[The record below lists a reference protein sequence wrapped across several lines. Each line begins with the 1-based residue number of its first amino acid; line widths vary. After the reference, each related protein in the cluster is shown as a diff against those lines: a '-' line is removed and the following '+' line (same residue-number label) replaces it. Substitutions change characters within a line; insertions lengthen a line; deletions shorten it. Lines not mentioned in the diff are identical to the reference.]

1 MDRPALAEFLR
12 RRREVLQPAAVGLAP
27 GLRRRAPG
35 LRREEVALLATM
47 STDYYTRLEQQRGPQ
62 PSTDILGAL
71 ARALRLTDDERDY
84 LFRTAGHPAPVRTV
98 DAGRV
103 APALQRVLD
112 RLDDTPA
119 LILGPLGETLAQNDL
134 ARALYGDVETLR
146 GWERSEIYRWFA
158 HPDTARAVYPVD
170 DRDRQGRAL
179 VASLRAALGL
189 LGPRSRAAAL
199 VDVLTGLSEEFSA
212 LWERQEVARR
222 FVDHKV
228 LIHPVVG
235 EIEVDC
241 QVLLTEDRLQ
251 ALLVLTAAP
260 GTVAAERI
268 RLLGVVGTQDL
279 VPRTVGEQ
287 DDIP

>member
-1 MDRPALAEFLR
+1 MDRRALAEFLR
-12 RRREVLQPAAVGLAP
+12 RRREALQPAAVGLPP

-62 PSTDILGAL
+62 PSTDILAAL

-84 LFRTAGHPAPVRTV
+84 LFRTAGQPAPPRTV

-134 ARALYGDVETLR
+134 ARALYGDTDTLR

-158 HPDTARAVYPVD
+158 HPATARAVYPAD
-170 DRDRQGRAL
+170 DRDRQGRSL

-199 VDVLTGLSEEFSA
+199 VDVLTDLSGEFSA
-212 LWERQEVARR
+212 LWDRQEVAQR

-260 GTVAAERI
+260 GSDAAERL

-279 VPRTVGEQ
+279 GASAQRPGR
-287 DDIP
+287 